1 MNPPVDSGLEVI
13 QPDYF
18 RRCGLDVARDL
29 IGSYLITKRG
39 GVFCGGRILETE
51 AYLGECDPASHAS
64 CGKTE
69 RNKAMY
75 STGGTAY
82 VYGIYGIHFCFNVV
96 CGQAG
101 KAEAVLIRSLE
112 PEFGIEE
119 MKKRRKLNKK
129 SRLTC
134 GPANLVRALAIN
146 KKDNNVSLP
155 TEEIF
160 FAFSSLP
167 KRETI
172 KTPRIG
178 ISKGK
183 NLKYRFVV
191 KNSLFKK
198 Q

>member
-1 MNPPVDSGLEVI
+1 MNPLVDSGLEVI

-18 RRCGLDVARDL
+18 RRSGLDVAGEL
-29 IGSYLITKRG
+29 IGSYLITKRDG
-39 GVFCGGRILETE
+39 FVCGGSILETE
-51 AYLGECDPASHAS
+51 AYLGEYDPASHAA

-75 STGGTAY
+75 STGSTAY
-82 VYGIYGIHFCFNVV
+82 VYGIYGIHLCFNVV

-119 MKKRRKLNKK
+119 MKRRRKTDKK

-146 KKDNNVSLP
+146 KKDNNISLP
-155 TEEIF
+155 SEEIF
-160 FAFSSLP
+160 FAYSSLP
-167 KRETI
+167 KREI
-172 KTPRIG
+172 IRTPRIG

-183 NLKYRFVV
+183 NLKYRFIARH
-191 KNSLFKK
+191 SLL
-198 Q
+198 